1 MRLRQKAALQ
11 VREVGEGPYLT
22 FSLEH
27 RLLVWPHFLWQL
39 TEPGVILAADHL
51 VTLVLLG
58 ELAEEGLDD
67 ATPQTKHRVP
77 GGLFL
82 NVVV

>member
-1 MRLRQKAALQ
+1 MG
-11 VREVGEGPYLT
+11 VT
-22 FSLEH
+22 F
-27 RLLVWPHFLWQL
+27 
-39 TEPGVILAADHL
+39 AADHL
-51 VTLVLLG
+51 ATVVLLG